1 MLQNCGEGQKA
12 LASTWAGF
20 TVNVVI
26 EGYCLLPTGSDDDDS
41 SDNTDNS
48 GTDNDDDSSDN
59 SGAGGA
65 GGDGGGDPTVNG
77 DVTNRQL
84 QDALG
89 DGYWFSYENGP
100 RCESLGSGMSTDRIV
115 YKCPDS

>member
-48 GTDNDDDSSDN
+48 G
-59 SGAGGA
+59 AGGA

-89 DGYWFSYENGP
+89 DGYWFFYENGP